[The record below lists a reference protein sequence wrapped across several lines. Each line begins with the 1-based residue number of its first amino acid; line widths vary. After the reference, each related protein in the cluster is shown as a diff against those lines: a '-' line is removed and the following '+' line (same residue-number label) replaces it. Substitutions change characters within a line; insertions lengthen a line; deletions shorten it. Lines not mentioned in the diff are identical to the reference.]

1 MYDTTQNNFV
11 YRSKYS
17 ETTSTAN
24 PSVVSSTSN
33 EAQVLNTTVSET
45 EAIREESSIEMI
57 ARWFLNKSSMSNKKL
72 QKICYY
78 AYAWFIEFYNDLEDC
93 TKEDEASINSIC
105 SDSFQAWIHGPVCP
119 NLYRKYKEYG
129 WLDIPKSDT
138 KPNVKEDLEDFLQQV
153 WDAYGCYSADELEDI
168 SHSEDPW
175 ILARK
180 GLPAGEACVN
190 DISKYDILEYYSK
203 L

>member
-1 MYDTTQNNFV
+1 MYDTTKNNFV
-11 YRSKYS
+11 YHSKYS
-17 ETTSTAN
+17 ETTCTAT
-24 PSVVSSTSN
+24 PSVSSATTNLAPIS
-33 EAQVLNTTVSET
+33 NTTFSET
-45 EAIREESSIEMI
+45 EVAREESSIELV
-57 ARWFLNKSSMSNKKL
+57 ARWFLSKASMSNKKL

-93 TKEDEASINSIC
+93 TREDEASINSIC
-105 SDSFQAWIHGPVCP
+105 VDAFQAWIHGPVCP
-119 NLYRKYKEYG
+119 NLYRKYKHYG

-138 KPNVKEDLEDFLQQV
+138 KPSVSKELEDFLQQV
-153 WDAYGCYSADELEDI
+153 WDAYGSYSADELEDI
-168 SHSEDPW
+168 SHTEDPW
-175 ILARK
+175 KLARK